1 MDWLRQ
7 AVDAGWADAD
17 HVATDS
23 DLTSLH
29 GPEFDAIVARV
40 KKRLGEE

>member
-1 MDWLRQ
+1 VDWLRQ
-7 AVDAGWADAD
+7 AVDAGFADAD
-17 HVATDS
+17 AMATDS

-40 KKRLGEE
+40 KKRIGEE